1 MSAVYQLPVIEQCWD
16 WAAAGLGLRQSMFF
30 WNAGTQEGHAFC
42 FLPLPVQTGLPV
54 HVNAFFELS
63 SNRRDIWWVL
73 QLMLSSMLAWPGVT
87 MMSA

>member
-1 MSAVYQLPVIEQCWD
+1 MVGPLVMHTHKAC
-16 WAAAGLGLRQSMFF
+16 F

-73 QLMLSSMLAWPGVT
+73 HLILSSMFAWPGVT
-87 MMSA
+87 RDHAAHIVLVLWE

>member
-1 MSAVYQLPVIEQCWD
+1 MPC
-16 WAAAGLGLRQSMFF
+16 WAAAGHALRHCMFF

-73 QLMLSSMLAWPGVT
+73 HMNLSSKLAWPG
-87 MMSA
+87 MCSASAS